1 MKNSKEKT
9 IISSVYK
16 TDPKMVLFVDSG
28 PNRRK
33 ESRRSQNM
41 KMLSIIARVANVRLK
56 RLTRRLKYEKFIK
69 EISSVEARKK
79 DFERHSFIHI
89 FSPATQVYYSMYIEI
104 CSWFP

>member
-1 MKNSKEKT
+1 MKTTEEKT

-56 RLTRRLKYEKFIK
+56 RLTSRLKHEP
-69 EISSVEARKK
+69 SSLEGVTALARRKGFK
-79 DFERHSFIHI
+79 SIDSSIHLLLWIFEPQF
-89 FSPATQVYYSMYIEI
+89 
-104 CSWFP
+104 